1 MLISNYWYLLKDT
14 IYSPLFALYVS
25 LVCQGGE
32 IMIRKVKYIKE
43 EDWNI
48 FSVGRKLN
56 SYKREIFHTCLKFS
70 DLNHFE
76 SAPINSRFCLKSVN

>member
-32 IMIRKVKYIKE
+32 IMIRKVKYIKK

-48 FSVGRKLN
+48 FLWVGN
-56 SYKREIFHTCLKFS
+56 
-70 DLNHFE
+70 
-76 SAPINSRFCLKSVN
+76 

>member
-32 IMIRKVKYIKE
+32 IMIRKVKYKR
-43 EDWNI
+43 
-48 FSVGRKLN
+48 GRLE
-56 SYKREIFHTCLKFS
+56 YF
-70 DLNHFE
+70 
-76 SAPINSRFCLKSVN
+76 FCG